1 MRHVLA
7 PRPGGV
13 TAALAAGDGADV
25 VWVAH
30 AGLDHL
36 ISVADVWRALPMDTV
51 VRMRWW
57 QVPAHDVPDG
67 HEEQVRWL
75 YDWWARIDAWVG
87 EQKAVQGA

>member
-13 TAALAAGDGADV
+13 TAALAAGGGADV

-36 ISVADVWRALPMDTV
+36 ISAADVWRALPMDTV

-57 QVPAHDVPDG
+57 QVPAHDVPEG
-67 HEEQVRWL
+67 REAQVRWL
-75 YDWWARIDAWVG
+75 YEWWARIDAWIG
-87 EQKAVQGA
+87 QQKAVPGG